1 MFDRLKKLFSRT
13 LKDTEEPEQKAPTE
27 SEPLEQTSPEVSEII
42 EEERTPK
49 REKKISKRKADTHR
63 ATDSVKIEHTV
74 ESTPQEEQISPDS
87 VIRKDDIE
95 DKIRSILLDS
105 DVSFDT
111 TEKIIGEMDT
121 FIRKSKRKVSMES
134 IKLALRETLEN
145 IMSPNTVGPDILN
158 PGKRP
163 FIILFLG
170 INGTG
175 KTTSI
180 AKLAYYLKNHEKK
193 LVVAASDTFRAGAIE
208 QLVYLCNMIDVPL
221 IKHTA
226 GSDPASVAFDSVQHA
241 VAKNLDYVLIDS
253 AGRMQ
258 TNKNL
263 LDEMRKIKRVA
274 KPDLTILVLDAMIGQ
289 DAISQAD
296 TFMKE
301 ISYDAIILTKLDTD
315 ARGGAVLTM
324 SNEIRKPIIFV
335 GIGQEMK
342 DFIPFTPEWYLDKI
356 LPQ

>member
-1 MFDRLKKLFSRT
+1 MFDRLKKLFSHT
-13 LKDTEEPEQKAPTE
+13 LKETEETNTGVSLE
-27 SEPLEQTSPEVSEII
+27 SEVSEPTSTENTEAAGVRRIL
-42 EEERTPK
+42 K
-49 REKKISKRKADTHR
+49 REKKA
-63 ATDSVKIEHTV
+63 SVR
-74 ESTPQEEQISPDS
+74 ESETPAEEKHQHFAPESHPAPQENTLSADEI
-87 VIRKDDIE
+87 IRKDEIE
-95 DKIRSILLDS
+95 DKIRSVLLDS

-111 TEKIIGEMDT
+111 TERIIEDMDA

-134 IKLALRETLEN
+134 VKAALRKTLTDVMSSN
-145 IMSPNTVGPDILN
+145 ITNFDILN

-163 FIILFLG
+163 FVILFLG

-180 AKLAYYLKNHEKK
+180 AKLAYYLKNGGKK

-226 GSDPASVAFDSVQHA
+226 GSDPASVAFDAIQHA
-241 VAKNLDYVLIDS
+241 NAKNLDYVLIDS

-263 LDEMRKIKRVA
+263 LDEMKKIKRVA

-296 TFMKE
+296 TFLKE

-324 SNEIRKPIIFV
+324 SNEIRKPILFV
-335 GIGQEMK
+335 GIGQKIE

-356 LPQ
+356 LP